1 MGELFYESMRIT
13 QILQFTVL
21 TDVDVNGSQ
30 NSESLLLLDNEM
42 LNCIFIVIILSC
54 QRIVETHINWGRTNA
69 CNGKLIWYYI

>member
-42 LNCIFIVIILSC
+42 LKCIFIVIILSC
-54 QRIVETHINWGRTNA
+54 LVREFSG
-69 CNGKLIWYYI
+69 L

>member
-1 MGELFYESMRIT
+1 MFVGIADTNALVCRQWMGELFYESMRIT

-54 QRIVETHINWGRTNA
+54 QRI
-69 CNGKLIWYYI
+69 L

>member
-1 MGELFYESMRIT
+1 MCVGIADTNALVGRQWMGELFYESMRIT

-54 QRIVETHINWGRTNA
+54 QRI
-69 CNGKLIWYYI
+69 L